1 MSITKILLIIA
12 ISLVVAGSII
22 FVCAMTSI
30 GWDFSKL
37 SRAKYVTNS
46 YDIDE
51 PYKEI
56 SIKAETADIVFAVS
70 EDSSYRVEC
79 YEQERVKHE
88 VSVKDG
94 TLMIA
99 INDTRAWHDYIG
111 FNFGSPKIT
120 VYMPA
125 GEYGALSIK
134 LSTGNVEVSRD
145 FCFDSIDISGSTG
158 KITNFASAK
167 GDVKLEVSTGKILVS
182 NISAGSLD
190 VKVSTG
196 DANISSVRCKSF
208 ASDGSTGDIELED
221 VIAEERLTIKRN
233 TGDIS
238 FDGCD
243 AGELFIQTSTGNV
256 EGSLLS
262 EKIFIVDTDTGSKK
276 VPSSTVGGKCEI
288 KTDTGNIKISIK

>member
-1 MSITKILLIIA
+1 MSFETKEYT
-12 ISLVVAGSII
+12 ISES
-22 FVCAMTSI
+22 F
-30 GWDFSKL
+30 K
-37 SRAKYVTNS
+37 N
-46 YDIDE
+46 
-51 PYKEI
+51 I
-56 SIKAETADIVFAVS
+56 SIDAKTADIVLVKS
-70 EDSSYRVEC
+70 ENSECTVNC
-79 YEQERVKHE
+79 YEQENMPHS
-88 VSVKDG
+88 VSTNDG
-94 TLMIA
+94 TLTVKL
-99 INDTRAWHDYIG
+99 NDTRKWYEHLKV
-111 FNFGSPKIT
+111 NFTSPKIT
-120 VYMPA
+120 VYLPA
-125 GEYGALSIK
+125 DKYDALSIIT
-134 LSTGNVEVSRD
+134 STGKVEISKD
-145 FCFDSIDISGSTG
+145 FSFESIEISGSTG

-182 NISAGSLD
+182 NINAGSLD

>member
-56 SIKAETADIVFAVS
+56 FIKAETADIVFAVS

-111 FNFGSPKIT
+111 FNFGFPKIT

-167 GDVKLEVSTGKILVS
+167 GNVKLEVSTGKILVS

-221 VIAEERLTIKRN
+221 VIAEERLTIKRT
-233 TGDIS
+233 TGDVEL
-238 FDGCD
+238 DRCD
-243 AGELFIQTSTGNV
+243 AGEIYITTSTGDV

-262 EKIFIVDTDTGSKK
+262 EKVFIINTDIGDKS
-276 VPSSTVGGKCEI
+276 VPNTISGGRCEI
-288 KTDTGNIKISIK
+288 STNTGDIEIALK

>member
-111 FNFGSPKIT
+111 FNFGFPKII

-145 FCFDSIDISGSTG
+145 FCFDNIDISGSTG

>member
-111 FNFGSPKIT
+111 FNFGFPKII

-196 DANISSVRCKSF
+196 DANISSVRCKRF

-221 VIAEERLTIKRN
+221 VIAEERLTIKRT

>member
-12 ISLVVAGSII
+12 ISLIVAGSII

-111 FNFGSPKIT
+111 FNFDSPKIT

-145 FCFDSIDISGSTG
+145 FCFNSIDISSSTG

-221 VIAEERLTIKRN
+221 VIAEERLTIKRS

-238 FDGCD
+238 FDECD